1 MLQQL
6 QETHTEFQE
15 DMKVFVSLKHILIS
29 LKKKKKWKERR
40 EKRKEK
46 KRRRRQ
52 KPSQA
57 VDELLNTALV
67 IYHTK
72 A

>member
-1 MLQQL
+1 M
-6 QETHTEFQE
+6 EG
-15 DMKVFVSLKHILIS
+15 
-29 LKKKKKWKERR
+29 KER
-40 EKRKEK
+40 EKKGKEK

-57 VDELLNTALV
+57 VDELVNTALV

-72 A
+72 S

>member
-1 MLQQL
+1 
-6 QETHTEFQE
+6 
-15 DMKVFVSLKHILIS
+15 MKVFVSLKHILIS
-29 LKKKKKWKERR
+29 LKKKWKERR
-40 EKRKEK
+40 DKRKEK
-46 KRRRRQ
+46 KRRRKQ

-57 VDELLNTALV
+57 VDELVNTALV